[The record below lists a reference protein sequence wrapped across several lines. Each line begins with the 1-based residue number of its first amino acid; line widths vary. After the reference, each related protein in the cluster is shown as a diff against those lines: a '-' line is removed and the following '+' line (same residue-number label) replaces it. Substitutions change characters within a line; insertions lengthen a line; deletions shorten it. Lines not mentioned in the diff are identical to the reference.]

1 MNYKDRLINLGK
13 RIAKERGRKG
23 WTQSQLCEEMYFSS
37 SSVSTIRNWEKGIK
51 APSLENIFKLS
62 DLFGCDVGYLLGD
75 YDTRTWEAADIFEAT
90 GINQAAVDFLRTL
103 GQQERYFFARWLSN
117 MIANLDFT
125 TIQQR
130 LIDIVKLANYA
141 VNLAKS
147 SGDFSILFESENKV
161 TDDGKLSI
169 SFASARNYAIHD
181 VVDATE
187 KAAYKAF
194 DITTGKTLKAISKM
208 RESGELE

>member
-51 APSLENIFKLS
+51 APNLENIFKLS

-130 LIDIVKLANYA
+130 LIDIVKLTDYA
-141 VNLAKS
+141 INLTKS

-169 SFASARNYAIHD
+169 SFASARNYAIRD

>member
-1 MNYKDRLINLGK
+1 MEHNERIIKLGE
-13 RIAKERGRKG
+13 RIAEERRRRG
-23 WTQSQLCEEMYFSS
+23 WTQGQLCEAMYFSA

-51 APSLENIFKLS
+51 VPTLEHIFKLS
-62 DLFGCDVGYLLGD
+62 ELFECDMGYLLGD
-75 YDTRTWEAADIFEAT
+75 YDTRTWEAADIFESI
-90 GINQAAVDFLRTL
+90 GINQAAVDFLRSL

-117 MIANLDFT
+117 MIANLDFD

-130 LIDIVKLANYA
+130 LIDIVKLTDY
-141 VNLAKS
+141 VMNLAKS
-147 SGDFSILFESENKV
+147 SGDFSVLCESENKI

-169 SFASARNYAIHD
+169 PFASARNYAIHD

-194 DITTGKTLKAISKM
+194 DITTEKTIKTISKM
-208 RESGELE
+208 RKLGELE